1 MEPQRISRTTPRK
14 LWWEIRKIQVG
25 QAPEAIAQACL
36 QDPATILQAPCNTSP
51 RTPQVGQECLEDLAY
66 IPPPPK
72 DFADIPPNP
81 QGTFQ
86 KNPGNAHHGL
96 KDYTRHLPQDAPKSW
111 LWCLSTLQHFHQD
124 SPRQPR
130 VANIPSRL
138 CKISRGLQ
146 GMSRKVPG
154 RTFPGNSRGNSKR
167 RRAGTFQN
175 L

>member
-36 QDPATILQAPCNTSP
+36 QDPARILQAPCNTSP

-72 DFADIPPNP
+72 DFADIPPNSP
-81 QGTFQ
+81 GASQEF
-86 KNPGNAHHGL
+86 PGNAHHGL

-130 VANIPSRL
+130 MANIRSRL
-138 CKISRGLQ
+138 CNISRGLQ
-146 GMSRKVPG
+146 GMSQESSRKDFSWKSPG
-154 RTFPGNSRGNSKR
+154 KFEKS
-167 RRAGTFQN
+167 AE
-175 L
+175 